1 MVHFVCIGR
10 HSVASVLSM
19 MNNLTILLPFV
30 EPKGALISMLVI
42 QMCSLLWSSLHGCH
56 PGDRTHD
63 SRMKKQCIATRYV
76 ILLLLQLLQGTVCA
90 VRCEGHAAWGIVCMV
105 KWHHV
110 TMCMCACI
118 CWCTI
123 LHSSKSLCIIISEP
137 DSLRFM
143 VGHCGRLIA
152 VADFFKGMHV
162 FYGIVGILAYVYA
175 IVVYIQVCLCVLSAP
190 YMDFIM
196 YGCGWEYNRYPAVK
210 RKSVEVVSETM
221 VKPWSCFPY

>member
-1 MVHFVCIGR
+1 
-10 HSVASVLSM
+10 

-105 KWHHV
+105 NG

-162 FYGIVGILAYVYA
+162 FYGIVGILAYMPLLCTFRSVFVSYLHPTWTSSCMG
-175 IVVYIQVCLCVLSAP
+175 VVGSTIGTLQLRGSQLKWYL
-190 YMDFIM
+190 
-196 YGCGWEYNRYPAVK
+196 R
-210 RKSVEVVSETM
+210 
-221 VKPWSCFPY
+221 PW

>member
-30 EPKGALISMLVI
+30 EPKGTLISMLVV

-90 VRCEGHAAWGIVCMV
+90 VRCEGHAAWGIVYMV
-105 KWHHV
+105 KSHV
-110 TMCMCACI
+110 CVHVHVGVPV
-118 CWCTI
+118 
-123 LHSSKSLCIIISEP
+123 LSSSKSLCIILTEP

-152 VADFFKGMHV
+152 VADFFKGMHH
-162 FYGIVGILAYVYA
+162 IVRY
-175 IVVYIQVCLCVLSAP
+175 CRVL
-190 YMDFIM
+190 
-196 YGCGWEYNRYPAVK
+196 
-210 RKSVEVVSETM
+210 
-221 VKPWSCFPY
+221 